1 MRLAPLTSRIP
12 PALRPMIGGF
22 AAYASAEAA
31 TRVVRIVTIL
41 VIARRTDPAL
51 LGTAAAALSLFELIR
66 VLANA
71 GVGQRIV
78 AARADELDRVCNT
91 AQRVFW
97 LICVCVALIQ
107 LVAAAALAVIT
118 GEREAAAML
127 AVLSGVYLLMPPGLV
142 QIFLL
147 MREGRMGATARIGAT
162 QTMTDHVLTLGLVL
176 IWPSAW
182 AIVLPKLLTA
192 PVWTLLARRA
202 RPWAPRPAAGYA
214 HWRVFAVYGPAVLAS
229 EMLAAARLQADKL
242 IVGAMLGLDA
252 LGLYYFAFNAGLGIS
267 QSLITAFGTVLFPS
281 LCRAG
286 GEREREVQL
295 RQAFLLGL
303 PPLVLLVACQGLL
316 APIYV
321 PILFGPKWVSAAPF
335 LSLLCLAALPL
346 MCGAMLGAKYRAD
359 GEPLRETRMA
369 ATATVFGLGGLAL
382 GASHSIALACIG
394 YSAGLALALC
404 LPALRLAFP
413 GSHIATLKGELS

>member
-12 PALRPMIGGF
+12 PALRPVIGGF
-22 AAYASAEAA
+22 AAYASAEAV
-31 TRVVRIVTIL
+31 TRVVRIFAIL
-41 VIARRTDPAL
+41 VIARRTDPAM
-51 LGTAAAALSLFELIR
+51 LGTAAAALSLFEMIR
-66 VLANA
+66 VLGNA
-71 GVGQRIV
+71 GIGQRIV
-78 AARADELDRVCNT
+78 TAGADELERVCNT

-97 LICVCVALIQ
+97 LVCCSVALIQ
-107 LVAAAALAVIT
+107 LAAAATLLAIT
-118 GEREAAAML
+118 GEREVAVLL
-127 AVLSGVYLLMPPGLV
+127 AVLSCVYLLMPPGLV

-147 MREGRMGATARIGAT
+147 MREGRMGATARIAAT
-162 QTMTDHVLTLGLVL
+162 QTMADHLLTVALVL

-192 PVWTLLARRA
+192 PVWTVLARRA
-202 RPWAPRPAAGYA
+202 RPWTPRPAAGYA

-267 QSLITAFGTVLFPS
+267 QSLITAFGTVLFPC

-286 GEREREVQL
+286 GEREREAQL

-303 PPLVLLVACQGLL
+303 TPLVLLVACQGLL

-321 PILFGPKWVSAAPF
+321 PVLFGPKWVSAAPF

-359 GEPLRETRMA
+359 GTPLRETRMA
-369 ATATVFGLGGLAL
+369 AAATALGLGGLAL

-394 YSAGLALALC
+394 YSAGLALAFC
-404 LPALRLAFP
+404 VPALRFILP
-413 GSHIATLKGELS
+413 GSNFTTLKGELS